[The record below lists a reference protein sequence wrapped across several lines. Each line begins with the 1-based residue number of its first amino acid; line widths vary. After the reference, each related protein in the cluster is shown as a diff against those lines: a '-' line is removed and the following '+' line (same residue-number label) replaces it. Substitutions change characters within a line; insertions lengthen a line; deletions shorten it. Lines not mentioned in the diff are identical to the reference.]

1 MKIKDFIKR
10 FLLIFGVTLIV
21 NILITIF
28 WDYFVKGIGWVI
40 DWETS
45 LRFALLFAIV
55 IPLTQIK
62 RK

>member
-10 FLLIFGVTLIV
+10 FLLIFGVALVV
-21 NILITIF
+21 NILITII
-28 WDYFVKGIGWVI
+28 WDYFIKGIGWVI

-45 LRFALLFAIV
+45 FRFALLFAIV
-55 IPLTQIK
+55 IPLTQTK